1 LYRLDGMDR
10 KRTGLTKMELLWR
23 LWSAAPEALALVV
36 CETWLNDL
44 LKDGL
49 IPTGVRAGNDGRR
62 PIYLYDAKTYRRAR
76 QILRFRHH
84 DVRSRDSL
92 SVLLFFNGY
101 GVGSNLVR
109 EALAREWR
117 RWSANV
123 VGQVR
128 SGYLN
133 NHRSIP
139 AKHKAALL
147 RDLGPLD
154 PALAEAGARLPPD
167 LIIEAFR
174 SAVQSPLAMSP
185 LPSVYSDLTRAI
197 AALRSDGGLAQLA
210 MNAFAG
216 VLVFDRDQPGSDPDG
231 IEAVIANAT
240 SADLDLARQVSADFS
255 FADPALFD
263 LMFGEQYAD
272 GDNRLARRIRR
283 TVRNEPA
290 FAALMLVI
298 GLRMAPVFGGLGKTQ
313 LQMIRQLM
321 KEPGFLE
328 LTMTGAANKMAN
340 KT

>member
-1 LYRLDGMDR
+1 
-10 KRTGLTKMELLWR
+10 
-23 LWSAAPEALALVV
+23 
-36 CETWLNDL
+36 
-44 LKDGL
+44 
-49 IPTGVRAGNDGRR
+49 
-62 PIYLYDAKTYRRAR
+62 
-76 QILRFRHH
+76 
-84 DVRSRDSL
+84 
-92 SVLLFFNGY
+92 
-101 GVGSNLVR
+101 
-109 EALAREWR
+109 
-117 RWSANV
+117 
-123 VGQVR
+123 
-128 SGYLN
+128 
-133 NHRSIP
+133 
-139 AKHKAALL
+139 
-147 RDLGPLD
+147 
-154 PALAEAGARLPPD
+154 
-167 LIIEAFR
+167 
-174 SAVQSPLAMSP
+174 
-185 LPSVYSDLTRAI
+185 
-197 AALRSDGGLAQLA
+197 